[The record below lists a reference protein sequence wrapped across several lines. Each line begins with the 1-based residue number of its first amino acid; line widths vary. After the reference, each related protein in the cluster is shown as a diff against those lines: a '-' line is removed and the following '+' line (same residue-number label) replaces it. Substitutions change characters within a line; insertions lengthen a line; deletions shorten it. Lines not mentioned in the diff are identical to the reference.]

1 MKIRERSFS
10 VRPSSTF
17 SGPRPTDHPLLLLRG
32 RERMII
38 GGLLILML
46 ASLFACTSKG
56 ENGCQA
62 GGSKPLRIG
71 TTMSIKQANPVADY
85 YYNILAMLMTH
96 DSLVRFDEG
105 LNPVPQL
112 AVKFSS
118 DTEGRVWTFDLV
130 PNARWHDGRP
140 VTPDDV
146 AFTFKYIAKHHV
158 SGGWVSDI
166 IDKIETD
173 ANRVT
178 FRLKR
183 PYSRFLINAGFVVRI
198 LPRHIWETILDPYQT
213 QSPGITVGCGPYRFE
228 GFDRSSGLIRFQSNT
243 GYYGQVPRTAQ
254 VNYRTYGAMD
264 LLALDMIRG
273 QVDLYYQYAA
283 GMPAPY
289 VEKLESQ
296 PRLSCLETM
305 SMGVPA
311 VLGFN
316 LERPLVRSLAVREA
330 VALAIDYPQMNAC
343 LMNGKGMIPSAGLVP
358 PSFPFY
364 AGLAS
369 WSQDVGKGRALLS
382 SQGFVREDKGGIV
395 KTADGDPVI
404 LTLLVRSDLWG
415 EGQIVKLLARD
426 LGKLGIGL
434 KIRSADLSTYLAFL
448 KEGDYDVVLFR
459 TTPWGMMMHAG
470 CGSGYFDS
478 RTAGSVNM
486 CRLKDVRFSH
496 LCDRILA
503 TTDSTVLETLY
514 LQMQAYYAEHLPA
527 VALCWGRSVFPYAR
541 DWRGFNINQL
551 EGGLANRFS
560 WAALEPPESA
570 LIEAK

>member
-1 MKIRERSFS
+1 M
-10 VRPSSTF
+10 
-17 SGPRPTDHPLLLLRG
+17 
-32 RERMII
+32 MII
-38 GGLLILML
+38 GGLLLL
-46 ASLFACTSKG
+46 LWPFLFGCTSKG
-56 ENGCQA
+56 ENGCPA
-62 GGSKPLRIG
+62 DGPKPLRIG

-112 AVKFSS
+112 AVKFGS
-118 DTEGRVWTFDLV
+118 DTEGRVWTFDLA
-130 PNARWHDGRP
+130 PDARWHDGRP

-146 AFTFKYIAKHHV
+146 AFTFEYIGKHHV
-158 SGGWVSDI
+158 SGGWISDI
-166 IDKIETD
+166 VEKTETSGR
-173 ANRVT
+173 RVT

-198 LPRHIWETILDPYQT
+198 LPRHIWETISDPYQT
-213 QSPGITVGCGPYRFE
+213 QSSGITVGCGPYRFD
-228 GFDRSSGLIRFQSNT
+228 GFDRSAGLIRFQSNT
-243 GYYGQVPRTAQ
+243 GYYGQVPRTAR
-254 VNYRTYGAMD
+254 VAYRTYGTMD

-289 VEKLESQ
+289 VEKLGNQ
-296 PRLSCLETM
+296 PRLACLETM

-316 LERPLVRSLAVREA
+316 LDRPLVRSLAMRQA
-330 VALAIDYPQMNAC
+330 IALAIDYSQVNAC
-343 LMNGKGMIPSAGLVP
+343 LMNGKGMIPSPGLVP
-358 PSFPFY
+358 PSFPFH
-364 AGLAS
+364 AGLDP
-369 WSQDVGKGRALLS
+369 WSRDVEKSRALLS
-382 SQGFVREDKGGIV
+382 SQWLVRGEKDAMLE
-395 KTADGDPVI
+395 TADGEPVT

-426 LGKLGIGL
+426 LNGVGIKLTV
-434 KIRSADLSTYLAFL
+434 RSADLSTYLAFL
-448 KEGDYDVVLFR
+448 KEGDYDLVLFR

-478 RTAGSVNM
+478 RTTGSLNM
-486 CRLKDVRFSH
+486 CRLKDVQFSH

-503 TTDSTVLETLY
+503 TTESKTLETLY
-514 LQMQAYYAEHLPA
+514 GRVQQYYAEHLPA
-527 VALCWGRSVFPYAR
+527 VALCWGRSIFPYAR
-541 DWRGFNINQL
+541 DWQGFKINQL

-560 WAALEPPESA
+560 WAGLEPPEPGRM
-570 LIEAK
+570 EAQ

>member
-1 MKIRERSFS
+1 MVF
-10 VRPSSTF
+10 
-17 SGPRPTDHPLLLLRG
+17 GGLLLLSWPFLPG
-32 RERMII
+32 C
-38 GGLLILML
+38 G
-46 ASLFACTSKG
+46 SKK
-56 ENGCQA
+56 ENGPPA
-62 GGSKPLRIG
+62 GGPKPLMIG
-71 TTMSIKQANPVADY
+71 TTMNIKQPNPVADY

-112 AVKFSS
+112 AVEFGS

-140 VTPDDV
+140 VTADDV
-146 AFTFKYIAKHHV
+146 AFTFGYIGKHHV

-166 IDKIETD
+166 IDKIETSGL
-173 ANRVT
+173 RVT

-198 LPRHIWETILDPYQT
+198 LPRHIWETISDPYQT

-243 GYYGQVPRTAQ
+243 GYYGQIPGTAR
-254 VNYRTYGAMD
+254 VNYRTYGTMD

-273 QVDLYYQYAA
+273 QVDLFYQYAA

-289 VEKLESQ
+289 VDKLKKQ
-296 PRLSCLETM
+296 PGMLCEEAV
-305 SMGVPA
+305 SMGIPA

-316 LERPLVRSLAVREA
+316 LERPLMGAPAMRRAI
-330 VALAIDYPQMNAC
+330 ALAIDYHQINAC
-343 LMNGKGMIPSAGLVP
+343 LMNGKGMIPSPGLVP
-358 PSFPFY
+358 PSLPFH
-364 AGLAS
+364 AGLET
-369 WSQDVGKGRALLS
+369 WSQDAEKGRALLS
-382 SQGFVREDKGGIV
+382 SQGFVHRDSEGGLE
-395 KTADGDPVI
+395 TADGVPLT

-426 LGKLGIGL
+426 LMRVGIKLTV
-434 KIRSADLSTYLAFL
+434 RSADLSTYLAFL
-448 KEGDYDVVLFR
+448 KEGDYDLVLFR

-496 LCDRILA
+496 LCDRILV
-503 TTDSTVLETLY
+503 TTDSRALESLCG
-514 LQMQAYYAEHLPA
+514 QMQRYYAENLPA
-527 VALCWGRSVFPYAR
+527 VALCWGRSTFPYAKG
-541 DWRGFNINQL
+541 WRGFKINQI

-560 WAALEPPESA
+560 WAALEPPSPGA
-570 LIEAK
+570 TDTP